1 MMPYITDI
9 AALEHVGVA
18 AAWTEKVPA
27 FRVLREKRTL
37 DFRAPITVITGENGV
52 GKSTLLEAIAINA
65 GFDTAGGEHTGKFKP
80 SDNPLQTVAKA
91 HKGKEPMRGYFLR
104 AETHF
109 NVASGYRDEAPG
121 WVNLHHMSH
130 GESVMHIVQNAF
142 VGKGLYLMDE
152 PEAGLSFIRQ
162 MAILAELNFLAESG
176 AQIIIVTHSPVLM
189 AIPGA
194 EIWEFS
200 ASGELHRGFDF
211 EVTTAFR
218 ALRDFFENPEEI
230 AEYMMDV
237 MMDTKGES

>member
-1 MMPYITDI
+1 
-9 AALEHVGVA
+9 
-18 AAWTEKVPA
+18 
-27 FRVLREKRTL
+27 
-37 DFRAPITVITGENGV
+37 
-52 GKSTLLEAIAINA
+52 LLEAIAINA

-162 MAILAELNFLAESG
+162 MAILAELNFLSERGTNIVSVTDSPGLVGVSG
-176 AQIIIVTHSPVLM
+176 SVTC
-189 AIPGA
+189 G
-194 EIWEFS
+194 
-200 ASGELHRGFDF
+200 
-211 EVTTAFR
+211 
-218 ALRDFFENPEEI
+218 
-230 AEYMMDV
+230 
-237 MMDTKGES
+237 

>member
-1 MMPYITDI
+1 
-9 AALEHVGVA
+9 
-18 AAWTEKVPA
+18 
-27 FRVLREKRTL
+27 
-37 DFRAPITVITGENGV
+37 
-52 GKSTLLEAIAINA
+52 
-65 GFDTAGGEHTGKFKP
+65 
-80 SDNPLQTVAKA
+80 
-91 HKGKEPMRGYFLR
+91 
-104 AETHF
+104 
-109 NVASGYRDEAPG
+109 
-121 WVNLHHMSH
+121 
-130 GESVMHIVQNAF
+130 MHIVQNAF

-189 AIPGA
+189 AIQGA

-218 ALRDFFENPEEI
+218 ALRDFFEDPEEI

-237 MMDTKGES
+237 MLDTKGES